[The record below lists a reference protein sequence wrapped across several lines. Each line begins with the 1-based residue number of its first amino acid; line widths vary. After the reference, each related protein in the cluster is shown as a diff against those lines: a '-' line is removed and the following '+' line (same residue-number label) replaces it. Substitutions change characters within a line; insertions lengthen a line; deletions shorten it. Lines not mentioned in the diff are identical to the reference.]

1 MFGIDLQVKDPC
13 LGYDQFDP
21 VLVNLN
27 LLNLNLLLH
36 LRLPTRVSELKTTI
50 FGVEEVIACTNP
62 SATTATEAK
71 YLGCFLMEIQAI

>member
-21 VLVNLN
+21 VLV
-27 LLNLNLLLH
+27 NLNLLLH

>member
-1 MFGIDLQVKDPC
+1 VFGIDLQVKDPC

-27 LLNLNLLLH
+27 LLLH
-36 LRLPTRVSELKTTI
+36 LQLPTRVSELKTTI